1 VHEIANHD
9 GSRCYESDDDK
20 RDASG
25 GSQKGTEV
33 C

>member
-1 VHEIANHD
+1 MHEIANHD

-20 RDASG
+20 RDANRG
-25 GSQKGTEV
+25 PQKGTEM